1 MELIKKS
8 GDYVIYQKRSK
19 RYAVKNADHKW
30 VNGDEK
36 TNVLL
41 AEKLIKVAPPKK
53 KEEKPAEETPAAE
66 DAPAEDSKE

>member
-1 MELIKKS
+1 MELVKKS

-41 AEKLIKVAPPKK
+41 AEKLIKAAPPKK
-53 KEEKPAEETPAAE
+53 KEEPKAAAE
-66 DAPAEDSKE
+66 AKEEPKVEAAAE